1 MDEGFNEEFDEAEKP
16 AILKAIDII
25 LASPESIKKEVDQ
38 METRYYEK
46 YSSKMKKEEI
56 QDKIAEHIISNYS
69 YYTAFAGGASALT
82 GVVPGIGTVI
92 AAVGGAT
99 ADAALTMKWEI
110 EMVMALATVYGRDIT
125 IEEEKR
131 VCFLVAG
138 FGVLNEASKKG
149 AAGLSAKA
157 LTKMVNQYLKGP
169 TLVAVKE
176 VFKKVG
182 INFTRKALVKTIP
195 FGVGVVIGFSANKG
209 LTWYVGKKARDF
221 FKTREFEIDDDSD
234 ENLVLV

>member
-1 MDEGFNEEFDEAEKP
+1 MEEFKEDDKP
-16 AILKAIDII
+16 VILKAIEII
-25 LASPESIKKEVDQ
+25 IANPGTIRQDVKQ
-38 METRYYEK
+38 MENKYYEK
-46 YSSKMKKEEI
+46 YSSKIPTSEI

-69 YYTAFAGGASALT
+69 YYTAFTGGASALT
-82 GVVPGIGTVI
+82 GVIPGLGTVI

-131 VCFLVAG
+131 VCFLIAG
-138 FGVLNEASKKG
+138 FGVLNEAGKKG
-149 AAGLSAKA
+149 AAEVGAHA
-157 LTKMVNQYLKGP
+157 LKKMVQQYLKGP

-182 INFTRKALVKTIP
+182 LRFTRKALEKSIP

-221 FKTREFEIDDDSD
+221 YKTREFDIDGDNPQDP
-234 ENLVLV
+234 VVA

>member
-1 MDEGFNEEFDEAEKP
+1 MSEELNDKP
-16 AILKAIDII
+16 AILKAIEII
-25 LASPESIKKEVDQ
+25 IASPESIQQEVRQ
-38 METRYYEK
+38 MKTKYYQK
-46 YSSKMKKEEI
+46 YYSKMTENEL

-69 YYTAFAGGASALT
+69 YYTAFTGGATALT
-82 GVVPGIGTVI
+82 GVIPGLGTVI
-92 AAVGGAT
+92 AAVGGTT
-99 ADAALTMKWEI
+99 ADAAVTMKWEI

-131 VCFLVAG
+131 LCYLVAG
-138 FGVLNEASKKG
+138 FGVLNEAAKKG
-149 AAGLSAKA
+149 AAEIGEKA
-157 LTKMVNQYLKGP
+157 LVNMVKQYLKGP

-182 INFTRKALVKTIP
+182 LRFTRKALEKWIP

-221 FKTREFEIDDDSD
+221 FKTKEFDLDGDDDP
-234 ENLVLV
+234 VVA